1 MSRDESLPR
10 PLRKAEYE
18 IVLTSSGAEKGWR
31 DMLAAA
37 RNATV
42 DAWEQLTTAPE
53 EQSARQYPL
62 KGDLGTGVYRGT
74 TYVRWQYKLTDG
86 GRIWYFV
93 DRTPAGKHAG
103 RVLVHEVSP
112 GHPKSSER
120 VRGRRR

>member
-1 MSRDESLPR
+1 MSGDASLPR

-18 IVLTSSGAEKGWR
+18 VFLTNSGAEKGWR

-42 DAWEQLTTAPE
+42 DAWEQLTAAPE

-62 KGDLGTGVYRGT
+62 KGDLGTGTHQGQ

-86 GRIWYFV
+86 GRLWYFV
-93 DRTPAGKHAG
+93 DRTARGEHAG
-103 RVLVHEVSP
+103 RVLIQLVAP

>member
-1 MSRDESLPR
+1 MTGDASLPR
-10 PLRKAEYE
+10 PLRKAEYQ
-18 IVLTSSGAEKGWR
+18 IFLTNSGAEKGWR
-31 DMLAAA
+31 DMLATA

-42 DAWEQLTTAPE
+42 DAWEQLTVAPE

-62 KGDLGTGVYRGT
+62 KGDLGTGSFQGQ

-86 GRIWYFV
+86 GRLWYFV
-93 DRTPAGKHAG
+93 DRAARGRNAG
-103 RVLVHEVSP
+103 RVLIHEVSP

>member
-1 MSRDESLPR
+1 MSRDASLPR

-18 IVLTSSGAEKGWR
+18 IFTITSSAEKGWR
-31 DMLAAA
+31 DMLGNA
-37 RNATV
+37 RNATA
-42 DAWEQLTTAPE
+42 DAWEQLTASPE
-53 EQSARQYPL
+53 EQSARRYPL
-62 KGDLGTGVYRGT
+62 KGDLGTGTYQGT

-93 DRTPAGKHAG
+93 DRAFPGKHAG
-103 RVLVHEVSP
+103 RVLIHEVSP

>member
-1 MSRDESLPR
+1 VSGDASLPR

-18 IVLTSSGAEKGWR
+18 VFLTNSGTEKGWR
-31 DMLAAA
+31 DMLATA

-42 DAWEQLTTAPE
+42 DAWEQLTATPE
-53 EQSARQYPL
+53 NQSARQYPL
-62 KGDLGTGVYRGT
+62 KGDLGTGTYQGK

-86 GRIWYFV
+86 GRLRYFV
-93 DRTPAGKHAG
+93 DRTARGKHAG